1 MPVHCI
7 CSNKHYIFL
16 QQEAEKF
23 IMEEI
28 AKQQKDKLPEFA
40 IKTQLLTRKAGE
52 KERLDKAK
60 EQMHF
65 KHLLQSKREE
75 DDQVHEKSTAATEGT
90 IKPVV
95 SDLLLHVNMDSNMDN
110 FRNASLMR
118 DLCHLLKNNQ
128 GSALN
133 LFKLF

>member
-1 MPVHCI
+1 
-7 CSNKHYIFL
+7 
-16 QQEAEKF
+16 
-23 IMEEI
+23 MEEI

-95 SDLLLHVNMDSNMDN
+95 SDLSLHVNMDSNMDN
-110 FRNASLMR
+110 FQNASLMR

-128 GSALN
+128 ESALN

>member
-1 MPVHCI
+1 MF
-7 CSNKHYIFL
+7 KEALRFL

-28 AKQQKDKLPEFA
+28 AKLQKDKLPEFA

-65 KHLLQSKREE
+65 KQLLQSKREE
-75 DDQVHEKSTAATEGT
+75 DDLVHEKSTAPTEGT

-95 SDLLLHVNMDSNMDN
+95 IIRPKYFTLIWIAIWKLSKCESH
-110 FRNASLMR
+110 R
-118 DLCHLLKNNQ
+118 DLCHLLENNQ

-133 LFKLF
+133 LFTCS